1 MSGTST
7 TIDDVAERSA
17 SGTSPHG
24 PGAAVVAP
32 PEGTLDHDHGRGP
45 LTHDTFA
52 LHLDEALAA
61 TRTVLH
67 EHLVQGAASAATGG
81 RPVVD
86 LWTDLA
92 DQVGGKLVRPRLT
105 LAAYLGLGGRDLG
118 AVAPVA
124 AAQELLHTAMLVHD
138 DLLDH
143 DETRRGRSNLAG
155 ATRSRLA
162 AAGTDGSRA
171 DVHVQAAALLG
182 GDLAIAGA
190 FDLVLSSTATPGERL
205 AVTAQL
211 VRAVQVA
218 VAGEVLDVSGPLL
231 APGDVDPALVAELKT
246 ATYTCVVPLAC
257 GAILAGADAASRAS
271 LETYGRALGVAFQ
284 LVDDLLGVF
293 GDPRVTGKSALSDLR
308 EGKRTLLLACAYRG
322 AEPADVALLDQHV
335 GRADLTEAGA
345 AVVRAVM
352 RRTAAPEAVRATV
365 TRHLDEA
372 RAAAAE
378 LPAPLGSYLLDLADS
393 FADRAA

>member
-1 MSGTST
+1 MSGNST

-24 PGAAVVAP
+24 PRATVAAPRESAR
-32 PEGTLDHDHGRGP
+32 DHGP
-45 LTHDTFA
+45 ATHEGFA
-52 LHLDEALAA
+52 ARLDEALAA
-61 TRTVLH
+61 TQAALN
-67 EHLVQGAASAATGG
+67 EHLTRGAARASAGG
-81 RPVVD
+81 RPVAD

-118 AVAPVA
+118 DVAPVA

-155 ATRSRLA
+155 ATRSRFA
-162 AAGTDGSRA
+162 EAGIDDSRA

-190 FDLVLSSTATPGERL
+190 FELVLGSTAGPGEKL
-205 AVTAQL
+205 AVAGQL

-231 APGDVDPALVAELKT
+231 APSDVDPELVAELKT
-246 ATYTCVVPLAC
+246 ATYTCVVPLRS
-257 GAILAGADAASRAS
+257 GAILAGADAATCAL

-293 GDPRVTGKSALSDLR
+293 GDPRVTGKSTVSDLR

-335 GRADLTEAGA
+335 GRADLTDAGA

-378 LPAPLGSYLLDLADS
+378 LPAPLGPYLLDLADS